1 MDRFL
6 RHKTLV
12 VSLIVIASNALG
24 NYTLTRGMREVGSVI
39 SISPAP
45 YIHAML
51 DPWVVAGIVLLFTW
65 LVTRLSL
72 LSWADLSY
80 VLMVTSTSY
89 VLSAIL
95 AKVFLDERISA
106 TRWLGIALISAGA
119 FIVARTFPST
129 APEPEEEE

>member
-6 RHKTLV
+6 RHKTLL
-12 VSLIVIASNALG
+12 VSLVVIASNAFG
-24 NYTLTRGMREVGSVI
+24 NYTLTRGMREVGSVV

-51 DPWVVAGIVLLFTW
+51 DPWVVAGVVLLFTW

-95 AKVFLDERISA
+95 AKIFLAERISA
-106 TRWLGIALISAGA
+106 IHWLVIVLISAGA